1 MYKKNF
7 VMLMLA
13 SILFSF
19 GITHSMKRKKK
30 TCTSKNIVTKKR
42 STGTGIIQKKQPLNG
57 LPHQIPSLTKL
68 CIEKVTDTFSTA
80 FEESENGS
88 QRIQVCQK
96 YWDII
101 KNIPDKLQEEITQ
114 TIFHKLRKK
123 KVNPLLSKK
132 FSILLTLYETI
143 ESNHNKNTKD
153 MAKKMIIVTCIK
165 ESGRFGVRPL
175 TINNILTQKNWISNS
190 FKERFLTELDDEKY
204 IEAFT
209 NIIVTQTKKELSNF
223 FKLTQ
228 KRKAITS
235 KNILGWHS
243 GLPIENE
250 LDIVLETLNP
260 PKVEL
265 TLKQPKM
272 HICTTPFDKSSFIRT
287 IRVAKKKNSISG
299 LTEILTML
307 TAKIGK
313 KLLYS
318 MNNNNYY
325 IVNKETQVEEI
336 SRKKICLRHFFQSY
350 MYTIWRSTFSLTVLD
365 EAKDIFNKSH

>member
-123 KVNPLLSKK
+123 KLILSYQKNLAFYSPCTKPLKV
-132 FSILLTLYETI
+132 TTI
-143 ESNHNKNTKD
+143 K
-153 MAKKMIIVTCIK
+153 
-165 ESGRFGVRPL
+165 
-175 TINNILTQKNWISNS
+175 TQKTW
-190 FKERFLTELDDEKY
+190 
-204 IEAFT
+204 
-209 NIIVTQTKKELSNF
+209 
-223 FKLTQ
+223 Q
-228 KRKAITS
+228 KR
-235 KNILGWHS
+235 
-243 GLPIENE
+243 
-250 LDIVLETLNP
+250 
-260 PKVEL
+260 
-265 TLKQPKM
+265 
-272 HICTTPFDKSSFIRT
+272 
-287 IRVAKKKNSISG
+287 
-299 LTEILTML
+299 
-307 TAKIGK
+307 
-313 KLLYS
+313 
-318 MNNNNYY
+318 
-325 IVNKETQVEEI
+325 
-336 SRKKICLRHFFQSY
+336 
-350 MYTIWRSTFSLTVLD
+350 
-365 EAKDIFNKSH
+365 